1 MAEYID
7 LNNTEVLAEAG
18 ENAKLV
24 VEEDGELKRI
34 PAQDIGKAVNWDQLQ
49 GKPFYE
55 QELLKVEPSVDA
67 NNLGV
72 VWRKV
77 SDNNLAN
84 QPENGFNAKAWFGG
98 TYGEINVYALGDIVI
113 YGEFF
118 AVFVKKANAVLDT
131 AALGD
136 DRLGIRATF
145 PEVGM
150 YFMEKPEPMPL
161 LGLAVAGASEPE
173 IAWDGSPV
181 RIIPIADKFL
191 PTTVPVI
198 QTASVG
204 QTVVVKAV
212 DESGK
217 PTEWEAVDMASGGA
231 SSLIVQFT
239 AESDSTATS
248 DTDITTVC
256 EAMETGRTVV
266 GYLSIGSASVLV
278 GNPTEYQPPSM
289 DSDGRIKFRFALM
302 PTATSMQVIDLLL
315 NNAGATINQ
324 YTIGGTA

>member
-67 NNLGV
+67 NNLGI

-77 SDNNLAN
+77 SDNNLST
-84 QPENGFNAKAWFGG
+84 PLENGLNAQAWMGG
-98 TYGEINVYALGDIVI
+98 TTGTVNVYTVGDFVI

-118 AVFVKKANAVLDT
+118 AVFVKKANAVLDC
-131 AALGD
+131 AAIGLD
-136 DRLGIRATF
+136 MFGILATF

-150 YFMEKPEPMPL
+150 YFAESPEPMPL

-173 IAWDGSPV
+173 ITWDGSSV
-181 RIIPIADKFL
+181 RIKPLDAKFL
-191 PTTVPVI
+191 PEG
-198 QTASVG
+198 VG
-204 QTVVVKAV
+204 
-212 DESGK
+212 GK
-217 PTEWEAVDMASGGA
+217 LFYYND
-231 SSLIVQFT
+231 
-239 AESDSTATS
+239 
-248 DTDITTVC
+248 
-256 EAMETGRTVV
+256 
-266 GYLSIGSASVLV
+266 
-278 GNPTEYQPPSM
+278 
-289 DSDGRIKFRFALM
+289 
-302 PTATSMQVIDLLL
+302 
-315 NNAGATINQ
+315 NNRLCHDAQCTKEVT
-324 YTIGGTA
+324 YD